1 MNVAT
6 IIKAWK
12 DEAYRQSLSDAERAL
27 LPANPAGLLELTD
40 EDLAHVA
47 GGKRGGG
54 SKSRSGGG
62 GGSKSH
68 SGGPGSRS

>member
-12 DEAYRQSLSDAERAL
+12 DEAYRQSLSEAERAL

-47 GGKRGGG
+47 GGKRGGRSKSRSGSRGGGRG
-54 SKSRSGGG
+54 SKSRS
-62 GGSKSH
+62 
-68 SGGPGSRS
+68 

>member
-27 LPANPAGLLELTD
+27 LPVNPAGLLELTD
-40 EDLAHVA
+40 EDLAYVA
-47 GGKRGGG
+47 GGKGGP
-54 SKSRSGGG
+54 
-62 GGSKSH
+62 GSKSH
-68 SGGPGSRS
+68 SGSRGGGRGSKSRS